1 MNKTMISYQ
10 LTTEGTIP
18 EYVIDGGY
26 YPNDINSKMVLLGIG
41 DADLQFDQT
50 VTLFANVSELETYI
64 ASYTAGDR
72 WMTRA
77 LHPYDEGIPF
87 DPKIAADYLWA
98 KLATL

>member
-1 MNKTMISYQ
+1 MNKVLISYE

-26 YPNDINSKMVLLGIG
+26 YPNYIDTKMILLGAA
-41 DADLQFDQT
+41 DSDLQFDST
-50 VTLFANVSELETYI
+50 VTTFENVDELETYI
-64 ASYTAGDR
+64 TSYTAGDR

-77 LHPYDEGIPF
+77 LHPSDEGVAF

-98 KLATL
+98 KL